1 VLRTGQSYILDM
13 RTAQTTPAPPPA
25 AILQARYATQP
36 PLDIF
41 HRQQGQA
48 LAAAPVPS
56 AAARIPVI
64 F

>member
-1 VLRTGQSYILDM
+1 M
-13 RTAQTTPAPPPA
+13 
-25 AILQARYATQP
+25 LQARYATQP

-48 LAAAPVPS
+48 LAAAGIHG
-56 AAARIPVI
+56 AAATIPVI